1 MRFIVCLLFIFCI
14 NTAYADNVVYVDL
27 QRAVFEVE
35 DGKAAKKR
43 LEKMKNQ
50 KNDEI
55 WTLACFC

>member
-1 MRFIVCLLFIFCI
+1 MRFIVCLLFIFGI

-43 LEKMKNQ
+43 LEKVLFLEM
-50 KNDEI
+50 
-55 WTLACFC
+55 